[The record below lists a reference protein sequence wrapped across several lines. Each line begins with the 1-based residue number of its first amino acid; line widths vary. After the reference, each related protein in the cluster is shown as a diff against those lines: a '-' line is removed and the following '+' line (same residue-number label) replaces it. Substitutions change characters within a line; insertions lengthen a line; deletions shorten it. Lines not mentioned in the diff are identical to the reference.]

1 MSNKIGHSHRHT
13 SLMQVEIIS
22 EPAPIVASP
31 PMNLF
36 GLARWLIQN
45 AGGAKNEV
53 FKMNFSCQYCYR
65 GKREDRGTPV
75 DEVSASTS
83 TLEEQNSRYE
93 QLPGAEDAKKQ
104 GKQKEFSNKFNF
116 NGLRSH
122 LSSK

>member
-1 MSNKIGHSHRHT
+1 
-13 SLMQVEIIS
+13 MQVEMIF

-31 PMNLF
+31 PMNIF

-45 AGGAKNEV
+45 SGGAKD
-53 FKMNFSCQYCYR
+53 KMNFSCQHCYR
-65 GKREDRGTPV
+65 GKGEDTGTPV

-83 TLEEQNSRYE
+83 TLEEQSSRYE

-104 GKQKEFSNKFNF
+104 KEFSNRFNF